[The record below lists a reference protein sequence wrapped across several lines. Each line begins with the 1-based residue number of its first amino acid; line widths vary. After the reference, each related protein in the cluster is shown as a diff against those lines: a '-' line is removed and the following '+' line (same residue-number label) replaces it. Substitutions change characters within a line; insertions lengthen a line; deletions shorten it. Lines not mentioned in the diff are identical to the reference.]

1 VYEHI
6 FRCVTAETRFQPRA
20 AASTGAFETK
30 WAAEDNK
37 QSALKLDEAAE
48 RMAAASEMLQASFGP
63 LASKIEEV
71 AKAAEAAA

>member
-1 VYEHI
+1 MYEHI
-6 FRCVTAETRFQPRA
+6 FPCVTAETRPQPRT